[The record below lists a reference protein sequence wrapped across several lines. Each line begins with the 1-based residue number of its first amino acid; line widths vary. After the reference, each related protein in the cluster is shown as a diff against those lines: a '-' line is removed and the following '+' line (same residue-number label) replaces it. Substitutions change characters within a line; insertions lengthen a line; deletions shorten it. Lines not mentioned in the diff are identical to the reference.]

1 MNYLSVEGLT
11 KTYPHR
17 VLFENI
23 NFGISKGEK
32 VALIAKNGAG
42 KSSLLKIL
50 KKDDTPKSGS
60 FAFNKE
66 INVAFL
72 EQTPL
77 LNESLTVLDAIY
89 ENPSPIV
96 QAIRN
101 YEIELNNDPSS
112 DKFNKALEQM
122 EILNAWDY
130 EARLKEML
138 SFLKINNF
146 EQRISELSGGQK
158 KRIALAQVL
167 LDEPDFLILDE
178 PTNHLDLDI
187 IHWLEGYLERSQ
199 MTLLMVT
206 HDRYFLEC
214 VCNTILELDQ
224 GNLYRYTG
232 NYSYYLEQK
241 ALREEL
247 EATGIQKAK
256 NLMSKELE
264 WIRRQPK
271 ARGTKAKY
279 RVEAFDEIK
288 KEASK
293 KIDKSKLEIDLQT
306 NRIGKKILEIE
317 HISKRFGDFCAV
329 DNFEYTFKRG
339 DKIGIVGKNGVGKT
353 TFLNLISGKEK
364 VDTGIITPGE
374 TIKMGYYRQENEDLD
389 PNKKVI
395 DCIKDIA
402 EFIPLASGGQIS
414 ASQMLEK
421 FLFPGAQQYSPVEKL
436 SGGEKK
442 RLYLLQVLM
451 SNPNFLILDEPTN
464 DLDIVT
470 LNILEDYLESFPG
483 CIMIVSHDRYFMDK
497 LVDQL
502 FVFEGNG
509 VIRNYNGKY
518 TTYWEDVKNGTLP
531 LLKVEEKK
539 NTPKQ
544 VPTTVASTPKTE
556 KKLSYSEK
564 KELEN
569 IEGEI
574 AKIEDQKALLEEQ
587 ISKETDHNKL
597 IELSEQYKVQNELL
611 EQKTLRWMELAD

>member
-50 KKDDTPKSGS
+50 KKDDTPKSGT

-66 INVAFL
+66 IKVAFL
-72 EQTPL
+72 EQTPV

-101 YEIELNNDPSS
+101 YETELNNDPAS
-112 DKFNKALEQM
+112 DKFNTALEQM

-146 EQRISELSGGQK
+146 EQRIGELSGGQK

-279 RVEAFDEIK
+279 RVEAFDDIK
-288 KEASK
+288 KEATK
-293 KIDKSKLEIDLQT
+293 HIDKSKLEIDLQT
-306 NRIGKKILEIE
+306 KRIGKKILEIE

-339 DKIGIVGKNGVGKT
+339 DKIGVVGKNGVGKT
-353 TFLNLISGKEK
+353 TFLNLISGKEE
-364 VDTGIITPGE
+364 VDSGIITPGE
-374 TIKMGYYRQENEDLD
+374 TIKMGYYKQENEDLD

-421 FLFPGAQQYSPVEKL
+421 FLFPGTQQYSPVDKL

-531 LLKVEEKK
+531 LLKAEIKK
-539 NTPKQ
+539 EAPKQ
-544 VPTTVASTPKTE
+544 VAPTPVNTKKTE

-569 IEGEI
+569 IEGDI
-574 AKIEDQKALLEEQ
+574 AKIEDQKSLLEDQ

-597 IELSEQYKVQNELL
+597 TELSEQYKEQNELL